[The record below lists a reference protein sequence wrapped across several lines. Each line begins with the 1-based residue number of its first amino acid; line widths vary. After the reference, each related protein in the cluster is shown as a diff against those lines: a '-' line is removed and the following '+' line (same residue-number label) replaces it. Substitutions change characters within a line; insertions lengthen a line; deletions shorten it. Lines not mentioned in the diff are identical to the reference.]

1 MQAENPDE
9 NQKVGSD
16 SDDTDEDDEEG
27 DGLVGRPPASSSPGA
42 AAHQEKGFCYI
53 ADDSQLGAIIVER
66 SLNSTI

>member
-16 SDDTDEDDEEG
+16 SDDTDEEEEG

-42 AAHQEKGFCYI
+42 AAVGE
-53 ADDSQLGAIIVER
+53 
-66 SLNSTI
+66 